1 MDATHERHMT
11 THFYISAKEKI
22 MNTHYVL
29 TLCTALVIGGAL
41 IAGSAHAVSNAAE
54 KTPINDTWMTAKTKI
69 ALFADARIKGS
80 EITVETSQGS
90 VIIRGKVDSDA
101 AKQTAEAIAKGIDG
115 VKTVKNEL
123 QVVAPAK
130 REAINDRDA
139 SITMR
144 VIAKI
149 RNDYS
154 LIGAGIHAQTNAGV
168 VSLSGEV
175 SSLLISA
182 QASSTVWQVP
192 GVKSV
197 KNDLTVKEKA

>member
-1 MDATHERHMT
+1 MN
-11 THFYISAKEKI
+11 HFYIPIKENT
-22 MNTHYVL
+22 MNRRYIL

-41 IAGSAHAVSNAAE
+41 ITGSAYAVSKADE
-54 KTPINDTWMTAKTKI
+54 KTPITDTWMTAKTKI
-69 ALFADARIKGS
+69 ALFADARVKGS

-90 VIIRGKVDSDA
+90 VIIRGKVDSDE
-101 AKQTAEAIAKGIDG
+101 AKQAAEGIAKGIDG

-130 REAINDRDA
+130 REAIDDKDDA
-139 SITMR
+139 ITTR
-144 VIAKI
+144 VNAQIAK
-149 RNDYS
+149 DTYLKS
-154 LIGAGIHAQTNAGV
+154 AGIHTQTNAGV

-175 SSLLISA
+175 SSLMASA
-182 QASSTVWQVP
+182 QASWTVWQVP